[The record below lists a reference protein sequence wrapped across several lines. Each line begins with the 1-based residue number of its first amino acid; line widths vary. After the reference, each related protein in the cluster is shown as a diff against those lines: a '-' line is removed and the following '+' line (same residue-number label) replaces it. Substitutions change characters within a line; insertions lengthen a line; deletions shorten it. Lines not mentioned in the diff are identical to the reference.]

1 MQRLA
6 LKLGTLTAVGLLGA
20 CGDPQLQSLPR
31 NIADSFSAPGVMEAA
46 RAAQP
51 SGTFA
56 TAAYT
61 DLMKHAEYE
70 NAPMQD
76 YKDAMYHAEKA
87 RAVASGQSVTPQN
100 PSERTLPADSVGE
113 VQDGYTRLNA
123 VWSEGMTED
132 PEALGVAL
140 GSFDCW
146 IEQLEEN
153 FQPADIA
160 ACRDAFFAALDRL
173 EKEEEEMAEMMALSS
188 DVYFDFDMSTIK
200 PEGAA
205 ELDKVADLLVKDTT
219 TNVLVWGFTDTA
231 GPAAYNQG
239 LSERRAE
246 AVAAYLE
253 AKGVSRNRMSV
264 EGFGETKLA
273 VETPD
278 NTPNALNRRVELRRR

>member
-1 MQRLA
+1 
-6 LKLGTLTAVGLLGA
+6 VGLLGA
-20 CGDPQLQSLPR
+20 CGDPQLQSLPA
-31 NIADSFSAPGVMEAA
+31 NIGHSFSAPGVMASA
-46 RAAQP
+46 RSATP
-51 SGTFA
+51 SGAYA
-56 TAAYT
+56 TAAHG

-70 NAPMQD
+70 NVQGD
-76 YKDAMYHAEKA
+76 FKDAMYHAQKA
-87 RAVASGQSVTPQN
+87 EAVAGGQAVAPQN
-100 PSERTLPADSVGE
+100 PSERVLPADKVAE
-113 VQDGYTRLNA
+113 VQDGYARLNA
-123 VWSEGMTED
+123 VWAEGMTKD

-188 DVYFDFDMSTIK
+188 DVFFDFDKATIK

-205 ELDKVADLLVKDTT
+205 ELDKVADMLIADTT
-219 TNVLVWGFTDTA
+219 TNILVWGHTDTA

-239 LSERRAE
+239 LSERRAA
-246 AVAAYLE
+246 AVATYLE
-253 AKGVSRNRMSV
+253 AKGVASNRMST

-273 VETPD
+273 VETGD
-278 NTPNALNRRVELRRR
+278 GVPNAANRRVELRRR